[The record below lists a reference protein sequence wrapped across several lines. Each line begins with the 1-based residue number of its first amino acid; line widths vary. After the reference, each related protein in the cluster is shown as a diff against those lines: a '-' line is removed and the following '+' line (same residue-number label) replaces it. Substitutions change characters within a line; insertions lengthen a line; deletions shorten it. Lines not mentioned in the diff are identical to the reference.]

1 MSGHSLL
8 IKDPTKLEKLLD
20 FAQKGGIGKGIA
32 NQDITASGENDLMF
46 FTGETIVVLKHVIND
61 IYLGYCEGVI
71 GTFRDVTVDFQE
83 PLTTLKSLKLKQR
96 QQQNHHNENSNHSN
110 NSNDNNYHNNND
122 GGGFL
127 LPSDAIRTHLKQSSK
142 KIPNPPK
149 RLSGLP
155 KDSVTS
161 ASIITTIP
169 NSKVSPSLTLNSKN
183 HELSSKIINHSSVP
197 PTHRQHNDRQNSS
210 SPSLNNNPEIL
221 ISKEQ
226 LSPINK
232 INRNK
237 GLEIIVNQKI
247 SSNHSSS
254 TIPNSTSPKLTNHI
268 NTTEINQTYQLN
280 SRNLNNHNHNNR
292 MQVSSRISPA
302 SLPNSAHSI
311 NSKSINQISY
321 NGQLSLRSA
330 SPISQNSI
338 NNYNN
343 VSEYQKNQ
351 SMNPNIVSNKIGHY
365 SPSTSPLPSPAF
377 PKVMINDSPIVDSV
391 DDDDDINDYNTYP
404 VSTTPVIIAVKQV
417 ITTDTSAPKIALDKD
432 IDGYNNYG
440 NYKKDNYTPQTLQI
454 PNERLSVYE
463 SDVTTEDEADDM
475 DKFEKE
481 INKPANSGESKS
493 IKKKILAID
502 EYGFVYD
509 VSEKEIPPGA
519 DRTKRTVQAPGAEE
533 KTTRVIKLYREREAK
548 WLVVL
553 GTMNPNTARDS
564 KKIKKLARL
573 GIPESIRGKSWQFMA
588 GAEKYRKYR
597 YYDELRKRPDLPI
610 YDVIERDINR
620 CYPDHI
626 QFRKETGSGQE
637 DLYDVLKAYAHYSPE
652 IGYCQGMGRLVGM
665 MLMQMPAEDA
675 FWLLV
680 ATIDG
685 YMNDYYTPTLAQ
697 IRIDA
702 FIFEKLLAEHDP
714 KLSKHLADND
724 IIPLIY
730 MTQWFMTL
738 FTMALPWASVLRVWD
753 IFYFEGTN
761 LFFRVGLAM
770 LDCVRDHILKNC
782 PTSSEI
788 LSFILHIPHEL
799 LTPDPLLE
807 AIFKIKLKATNKN
820 NTDITSSSKKSK
832 QSKSSGNAKIKFKLV
847 GE

>member
-1 MSGHSLL
+1 MTGNKSRN
-8 IKDPTKLEKLLD
+8 IKALKFGSFERAQNEANVNVQDDDDIDWEFWGQIISDYENVSRTQSQQLSK
-20 FAQKGGIGKGIA
+20 AIQKGIPRALRGMIW
-32 NQDITASGENDLMF
+32 QLMS
-46 FTGETIVVLKHVIND
+46 KSK
-61 IYLGYCEGVI
+61 
-71 GTFRDVTVDFQE
+71 DVELESKYAQ
-83 PLTTLKSLKLKQR
+83 L
-96 QQQNHHNENSNHSN
+96 
-110 NSNDNNYHNNND
+110 
-122 GGGFL
+122 
-127 LPSDAIRTHLKQSSK
+127 LKQSSPHEK
-142 KIPNPPK
+142 MIIKDLNRTFPK
-149 RLSGLP
+149 HEFFQDKDGAGQEGLF
-155 KDSVTS
+155 
-161 ASIITTIP
+161 
-169 NSKVSPSLTLNSKN
+169 
-183 HELSSKIINHSSVP
+183 
-197 PTHRQHNDRQNSS
+197 
-210 SPSLNNNPEIL
+210 
-221 ISKEQ
+221 
-226 LSPINK
+226 
-232 INRNK
+232 
-237 GLEIIVNQKI
+237 
-247 SSNHSSS
+247 
-254 TIPNSTSPKLTNHI
+254 
-268 NTTEINQTYQLN
+268 
-280 SRNLNNHNHNNR
+280 
-292 MQVSSRISPA
+292 
-302 SLPNSAHSI
+302 
-311 NSKSINQISY
+311 
-321 NGQLSLRSA
+321 
-330 SPISQNSI
+330 
-338 NNYNN
+338 
-343 VSEYQKNQ
+343 
-351 SMNPNIVSNKIGHY
+351 NIVKAY
-365 SPSTSPLPSPAF
+365 SIYDPEVGYSF

-391 DDDDDINDYNTYP
+391 GDDDDINDYNMYP

-417 ITTDTSAPKIALDKD
+417 ITTDTSAPKIALDND

-440 NYKKDNYTPQTLQI
+440 NYKKDDYTPQTLQI

-463 SDVTTEDEADDM
+463 SDITTEDEADDM

-509 VSEKEIPPGA
+509 VSEEEIPPGA

-548 WLVVL
+548 WLVAL

-573 GIPESIRGKSWQFMA
+573 GIPESVRGKSWQFMA

-637 DLYDVLKAYAHYSPE
+637 DLYDVLKAYAHYNPE

-738 FTMALPWASVLRVWD
+738 FTMALPWASVLRIWD

-807 AIFKIKLKATNKN
+807 AIFKIKLKASVIKKLTKKAAKIELEKENNNSSSSLSANKN